1 MKIHYTLDDS
11 AARLPLSIRS
21 ADGVWDRA
29 AELRS
34 APGIHLVELATQHM
48 LNTGSTLFDELAAYY
63 DKAAPSES
71 DPYALANCYAN
82 RTALEDLLSD
92 LRDVRPGLIALH
104 EVAELFPIDYTQ
116 DIQFMMALTAVGY
129 PAFGYVRTYKDSEG
143 EEYHGMVVNLAQA
156 RPHLE
161 QTVGHYSQNL
171 LVNVIRHGFFNHEGF
186 LLAYAE
192 YCENIGRLP
201 GTLADRLKDALLS
214 RGIAWYLSYRHN
226 LKFYDQA
233 LILDDARLPEYV
245 ERYNTLVSNT
255 RKKKIAD
262 ESTFDVWLQQRE
274 PNEACIDVVGYHAA
288 RTIATTYGDDGLRQA
303 IEQGPD
309 HFISLYNALNKYP
322 VKASARG

>member
-1 MKIHYTLDDS
+1 M
-11 AARLPLSIRS
+11 
-21 ADGVWDRA
+21 
-29 AELRS
+29 
-34 APGIHLVELATQHM
+34 
-48 LNTGSTLFDELAAYY
+48 
-63 DKAAPSES
+63 
-71 DPYALANCYAN
+71 
-82 RTALEDLLSD
+82 LEDLLSD

-104 EVAELFPIDYTQ
+104 EVAELFPISYTQ
-116 DIQFMMALTAVGY
+116 DIQFMLALTAVGY

-161 QTVGHYSQNL
+161 QTVGHYSQSL

-192 YCENIGRLP
+192 YCENTGRLP
-201 GTLADRLKDALLS
+201 ETLADRLKDGLLS

-233 LILDDARLPEYV
+233 LGNDDDRLPEYV

-274 PNEACIDVVGYHAA
+274 PNEACIDEVGYHAA

-309 HFISLYNALNKYP
+309 HFISLYNALSKYP
-322 VKASARG
+322 IKASARG

>member
-48 LNTGSTLFDELAAYY
+48 LNTGSTLFDELSFYY

-71 DPYALANCYAN
+71 DPYALLNCYTN

-92 LRDVRPGLIALH
+92 LRDVQPGLIALH
-104 EVAELFPIDYTQ
+104 EVAELFPITYTQ
-116 DIQFMMALTAVGY
+116 DIQFMLALTAVGY

-186 LLAYAE
+186 LLAYTE
-192 YCENIGRLP
+192 YCENTGRLP
-201 GTLADRLKDALLS
+201 ETLAERLKVALLS

-233 LILDDARLPEYV
+233 LILDDERLPDYV

-255 RKKKIAD
+255 RKRKVAD

-274 PNEACIDVVGYHAA
+274 PNEPCIDVVGYHAA

-309 HFISLYNALNKYP
+309 HFISLYNALGKHP
-322 VKASARG
+322 IKASARG